1 MSEKEAYPKFS
12 EEWFKAFREADTPE
26 HRQEILRNGFD
37 REAYEMSLNVEVPP
51 ITASRMWHHFKT
63 ITHHKILVMVHCF
76 KVGLYKQGLTHD
88 LSKYAPTEL
97 LVGARFYQGTR
108 SPNTAERTAKGYSAS
123 WLHHKGRNKH
133 HFEYW
138 IDMKAN
144 GDATL
149 EGKKMPVRY
158 VVEMLCDRLAA
169 SKVYSGSRYTDQ
181 SALDYFRL
189 EQSVEGT
196 LLLHP
201 ETAALLEYMLTLVA
215 EKGEKVAFAHIKRAI
230 VKPSRRHY

>member
-1 MSEKEAYPKFS
+1 MIKF
-12 EEWFKAFREADTPE
+12 FKHLA
-26 HRQEILRNGFD
+26 
-37 REAYEMSLNVEVPP
+37 
-51 ITASRMWHHFKT
+51 T
-63 ITHHKILVMVHCF
+63 ITRHRHKVMRLCF
-76 KVGLYKQGLTHD
+76 KLGLYKQGLLHD
-88 LSKYAPTEL
+88 LSKYTPSEF
-97 LVGARFYQGTR
+97 VPGVKYFQGNR
-108 SPNTAERTAKGYSAS
+108 SPQAREREVFGYSAA

-144 GDATL
+144 GDATP

>member
-1 MSEKEAYPKFS
+1 MNLWKN
-12 EEWFKAFREADTPE
+12 FKGHLGT
-26 HRQEILRNGFD
+26 IL
-37 REAYEMSLNVEVPP
+37 
-51 ITASRMWHHFKT
+51 
-63 ITHHKILVMVHCF
+63 HHKRLVRHYCF
-76 KVGLYKQGLTHD
+76 RIGLYKQGIMHD
-88 LSKYAPTEL
+88 WSKYHPVEFFNG
-97 LVGARFYQGTR
+97 VRYFQGGRR
-108 SPNTAERTAKGYSAS
+108 SPNFGEKQAHGYSAA

-189 EQSVEGT
+189 EQSVEGK